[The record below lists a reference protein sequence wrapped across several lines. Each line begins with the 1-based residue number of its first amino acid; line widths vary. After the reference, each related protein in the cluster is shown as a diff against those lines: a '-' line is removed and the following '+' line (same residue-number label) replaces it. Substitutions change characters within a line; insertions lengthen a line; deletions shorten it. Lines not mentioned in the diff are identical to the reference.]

1 MTVREQRDFEKIRIF
16 LHRLFS
22 NKNIAIIIEIF
33 PIISY
38 CSLERVTRCVRE
50 LLLKY
55 GEREGENVLISS
67 LKGNNVAEIRG
78 GGGGGGVISG
88 VAFIERRFGDTCVL

>member
-38 CSLERVTRCVRE
+38 CSRACNAVCKRVVI
-50 LLLKY
+50 KV
-55 GEREGENVLISS
+55 GGREGENVLISS

>member
-16 LHRLFS
+16 LHRLFP

-38 CSLERVTRCVRE
+38 CSRACNAVCKRVVI
-50 LLLKY
+50 KV
-55 GEREGENVLISS
+55 GGREGENVLISS
-67 LKGNNVAEIRG
+67 LKGNNVAEIRR

>member
-50 LLLKY
+50 LLLK
-55 GEREGENVLISS
+55 
-67 LKGNNVAEIRG
+67 
-78 GGGGGGVISG
+78 
-88 VAFIERRFGDTCVL
+88 

>member
-38 CSLERVTRCVRE
+38 CSRACNAV
-50 LLLKY
+50 
-55 GEREGENVLISS
+55 
-67 LKGNNVAEIRG
+67 
-78 GGGGGGVISG
+78 
-88 VAFIERRFGDTCVL
+88 